1 MELPM
6 MPVIRVNDA
15 TFLDLKAISKWLE
28 TKTPTETIDALVR
41 DKMLELGME
50 RDQPATGGAQHTD
63 DGDLIFEKAPGLSF
77 TRILSASVDNGKPSK
92 ENWAGLLM
100 KVIGVVKAKGMSG
113 DQLVNEL
120 QIPTR
125 ADEYTMDGYKFY
137 PDLEISIQGQSATDA
152 WKEVSRL
159 ADKFCIPVEIRFQW
173 RDNQKAQHP
182 GKIGVIRAGA

>member
-1 MELPM
+1 M

-15 TFLDLKAISKWLE
+15 TFVDLKALSKWLE

-50 RDQPATGGAQHTD
+50 RDQPETGGDPLAD

-77 TRILSASVDNGKPSK
+77 TRILSASVNNSKPQK

-100 KVIGVVKAKGMSG
+100 KVIGVVKAKGFSG
-113 DQLVNEL
+113 EKLVNEL
-120 QIPTR
+120 QVPAR
-125 ADEYTMDGYKFY
+125 ASEYTVDGYKFF
-137 PDLEISIQGQSATDA
+137 PDLGISVQGQSATDA

-159 ADKFCIPVEIRFQW
+159 ADRFRIPVEVRFQW